1 MKIKKIEISIKEKFF
16 LKYGALNDKDLKKNL
31 EKERSRFLEEAKNIE
46 IIENREI
53 SNVDS
58 DGKAD
63 GYSKSYSGFYIKYYE
78 GTLQIEGEQSKNT
91 IFMRISLTKS
101 IMNLVLKEA
110 GGEIKE
116 LVKKEY
122 QEFENQLYQLI
133 DRTEKKNVFGN
144 FVVSKFKK
152 LKETILDNSNKG

>member
-16 LKYGALNDKDLKKNL
+16 LKYGGLNDKDYKASLQ
-31 EKERSRFLEEAKNIE
+31 KERSRFLEETKNIE
-46 IIENREI
+46 IIEDREI
-53 SNVDS
+53 SGVDS
-58 DGKAD
+58 DGKTD
-63 GYSKSYSGFYIKYYE
+63 SYSKAYSGFYINYYE
-78 GTLQIEGEQSKNT
+78 GSLQIEGEQRKSKT
-91 IFMRISLTKS
+91 SMKISLTKS

-110 GGEIKE
+110 SGEIKE

-152 LKETILDNSNKG
+152 LKEAILDNSNKI